1 MTPTAC
7 DSKRF
12 SRPANAI
19 PSPAEI
25 DAMLRGVN
33 AQLIQSD
40 LAPEPLM
47 TAEAAWTIAAVAAGG
62 AVGCLSA
69 GLLIGGWLA
78 SLAGA
83 TLGVA
88 AGGVFAVSLWRASD
102 GGSLAATNLAFTE
115 DAEDDLLSGW

>member
-7 DSKRF
+7 DTKRF

-19 PSPAEI
+19 PTPAEI

-40 LAPEPLM
+40 LAPEPVV
-47 TAEAAWTIAAVAAGG
+47 TAEAAWTIAAVAAGA

-88 AGGVFAVSLWRASD
+88 TGGVFAVSLWRASD
-102 GGSLAATNLAFTE
+102 GAGPSATNFGFAE